1 VASRPTWATVDLG
14 AIRHN
19 ASVLAGVAAPA
30 ALCAVVKAWA
40 YGHGPVPVARAAL
53 DGGASWLAVALVEEG
68 AALREGGVDAP
79 VLLLSEPP
87 ADCMDD
93 VVAFGLTP
101 TLYTPAGVDAAAK
114 AAAAGTAGGPV
125 GVHVKVDTGM
135 HRVGA
140 APDEALDVARAV
152 AERAELRLDGVWT
165 HLAVADDPADG
176 FTAEQCR
183 RFDRF
188 LDRLAGAGLRPGL
201 VHAAN
206 SAGTLAHPSSHHGLV
221 RCGIGLYG
229 VAPSPALVPATAAAG
244 LRPALSLR
252 ASVSYV
258 RRVAGGE
265 ALSYGLRYPL
275 PQASTVATV
284 PAGYAD
290 GVPWRLG
297 VTGGEVLIG
306 GRRRPFAGSVTMDQV
321 VVDCGDDPV
330 APGDE
335 VVLLGRQGDEEVAAW
350 DWAGRVGTIAYEVL
364 TGIGPRV
371 PRVYREADR

>member
-1 VASRPTWATVDLG
+1 VDL
-14 AIRHN
+14 ASVRHN
-19 ASVLAGVAAPA
+19 ASALARLAAPA
-30 ALCAVVKAWA
+30 GLCAVVKAWA

-68 AALREGGVDAP
+68 AVLREHGIDAP

-87 ADCMDD
+87 SDCMDD
-93 VVAFGLTP
+93 VAALGLTP
-101 TLYTPAGVDAAAK
+101 TIYTAAGVEAAAK
-114 AAAAGTAGGPV
+114 AVAAAGGGPL

-140 APDEALDVARAV
+140 APAEAVEVARAV
-152 AERAELRLDGVWT
+152 AERAELRLEGVWT
-165 HLAVADDPADG
+165 HLAVADEPDNG

-188 LDRLAGAGLRPGL
+188 VAVLAAAGLRPEL

-206 SAGTLAHPSSHHGLV
+206 SAGTLAHPSSRHRLV

-229 VAPSPALVPATAAAG
+229 VAPSPALAPATAAAG

-258 RRVAGGE
+258 RRVAAGE
-265 ALSYGLRYPL
+265 AVSYGLRFPIAR
-275 PQASTVATV
+275 ASTVATV
-284 PAGYAD
+284 PVGYAD
-290 GVPWRLG
+290 GLPWRLG

-306 GRRRPFAGSVTMDQV
+306 GRRRPLAGSVTMDQV
-321 VVDCGDDPV
+321 LVDCGDDPV
-330 APGDE
+330 AAGDE
-335 VVLLGRQGDEEVAAW
+335 VVLLGRQGDAEIGAW

-364 TGIGPRV
+364 SGIGPRV
-371 PRVYREADR
+371 PRVYEGAGR